1 MQYTHHY
8 FLNRNAFILIFK
20 DTNPIN
26 TINSIYMKYIVSI
39 LMGIT
44 SFQVANTQSSPI
56 KIEPINFSKVNVT
69 DAFWKPK
76 MDLVA
81 TKTLDACI

>member
-1 MQYTHHY
+1 
-8 FLNRNAFILIFK
+8 
-20 DTNPIN
+20 
-26 TINSIYMKYIVSI
+26 MKYIVSI